1 MRTAGTRG
9 MEKEPRRA
17 AGSRSVLL
25 RAQLSFPVRCL
36 LPARSLLRSNF
47 QLPRHPVPSWLLVA
61 RWVDERPFHPPA
73 ALLHSGFLC
82 GGFLSWLLSSV
93 CFKQSPKEGAASA
106 PGKDTCQTP
115 GELRA
120 AAREIKQPLTSCRMC
135 PGLKLLFPSAF
146 RLVPQLLVL
155 ICAEQGGVCS

>member
-1 MRTAGTRG
+1 MGW
-9 MEKEPRRA
+9 RR
-17 AGSRSVLL
+17 SREE
-25 RAQLSFPVRCL
+25 
-36 LPARSLLRSNF
+36 
-47 QLPRHPVPSWLLVA
+47 LLVA
-61 RWVDERPFHPPA
+61 GLCCSEPGFPSPYGACCQPGPCFAPISSFHDTLCPPGSWWLVGWMNVPSILQQ
-73 ALLHSGFLC
+73 LLHSGFLC